1 MKIIGYMQ
9 GTDPQVLTQL
19 LLEGYETYPL
29 SNVFDNHGKNITL
42 VTTEDH
48 ISLVVGYLHKFIPVA
63 PQFTMTDILLSVKV
77 YKIPVIIIVPK
88 EIHDKAHQS
97 FYLRPTYVLRAFSKG
112 GVYGYSTT
120 RTALAWLRRLI
131 ASKMRLR

>member
-48 ISLVVGYLHKFIPVA
+48 ISLVIGYLHKFIPIA
-63 PQFTMTDILLSVKV
+63 PQFSMTDILSSVKV
-77 YKIPVIIIVPK
+77 YKIPIIFIVPE
-88 EIHDKAHQS
+88 EIQDKATDLVAGMGID
-97 FYLRPTYVLRAFSKG
+97 FK
-112 GVYGYSTT
+112 
-120 RTALAWLRRLI
+120 LADPSELLNVI
-131 ASKMRLR
+131 LETLKD

>member
-48 ISLVVGYLHKFIPVA
+48 ISLVVGYLHKFLPVA
-63 PQFTMTDILLSVKV
+63 PQFSMTDILSSVKV
-77 YKIPVIIIVPK
+77 YKIPIIFVVPK
-88 EIHDKAHQS
+88 KNQDKAATLVEDLGID
-97 FYLRPTYVLRAFSKG
+97 YK
-112 GVYGYSTT
+112 
-120 RTALAWLRRLI
+120 LADPSELLKVI
-131 ASKMRLR
+131 LETVKV

>member
-1 MKIIGYMQ
+1 MKIIGYME

-19 LLEGYETYPL
+19 LLLGYETYPL

-63 PQFTMTDILLSVKV
+63 PQFSMTDILSSIKV
-77 YKIPVIIIVPK
+77 YKIPIIFIVPK
-88 EIHDKAHQS
+88 EIQDNADKLVAEMGID
-97 FYLRPTYVLRAFSKG
+97 YKLADPADVLKCILE
-112 GVYGYSTT
+112 T
-120 RTALAWLRRLI
+120 L
-131 ASKMRLR
+131 KD

>member
-1 MKIIGYMQ
+1 MKIIGYME

-42 VTTEDH
+42 LTTEDH

-63 PQFTMTDILLSVKV
+63 PQFSMTDILSSVRV
-77 YKIPVIIIVPK
+77 YKIPIIFVVPK
-88 EIHDKAHQS
+88 GIQDKAAKLIGDMDID
-97 FYLRPTYVLRAFSKG
+97 YK
-112 GVYGYSTT
+112 
-120 RTALAWLRRLI
+120 LADPSELLEAI
-131 ASKMRLR
+131 LETVKD

>member
-1 MKIIGYMQ
+1 MKIIGYME
-9 GTDPQVLTQL
+9 GTDAQVLTQL

-42 VTTEDH
+42 LTTEDH

-63 PQFTMTDILLSVKV
+63 PQFSMTDILSSVKV

-88 EIHDKAHQS
+88 EIQDKADKVVANMGIDYKLVDPGDL
-97 FYLRPTYVLRAFSKG
+97 FKVITE
-112 GVYGYSTT
+112 
-120 RTALAWLRRLI
+120 AL
-131 ASKMRLR
+131 

>member
-9 GTDPQVLTQL
+9 GTDPHVLTQL

-42 VTTEDH
+42 LTTEDH

-63 PQFTMTDILLSVKV
+63 PQFSITDILSSVKV
-77 YKIPVIIIVPK
+77 YKIPIIFVVPREIQNKAKKLVADMGIDYKFADPSELLKVILETVK
-88 EIHDKAHQS
+88 D
-97 FYLRPTYVLRAFSKG
+97 
-112 GVYGYSTT
+112 
-120 RTALAWLRRLI
+120 
-131 ASKMRLR
+131 

>member
-48 ISLVVGYLHKFIPVA
+48 ISLVVGYLHKFIPIA
-63 PQFTMTDILLSVKV
+63 PQFGMTDILSSVKV
-77 YKIPVIIIVPK
+77 YKIPIIFIVP
-88 EIHDKAHQS
+88 EDIQEKAS
-97 FYLRPTYVLRAFSKG
+97 ELVADMGIDFK
-112 GVYGYSTT
+112 
-120 RTALAWLRRLI
+120 LADPSELLNVI
-131 ASKMRLR
+131 LETVKD

>member
-48 ISLVVGYLHKFIPVA
+48 ISMIVGYLHKFIPIA
-63 PQFTMTDILLSVKV
+63 PQFSITDILSSVKA
-77 YKIPVIIIVPK
+77 YKIPVIFIVPE
-88 EIHDKAHQS
+88 EIQDKAGELVTHLGIDYKLADPS
-97 FYLRPTYVLRAFSKG
+97 ELLKAILD
-112 GVYGYSTT
+112 GV
-120 RTALAWLRRLI
+120 
-131 ASKMRLR
+131 KD

>member
-42 VTTEDH
+42 VKPYVKGYKLSPMG
-48 ISLVVGYLHKFIPVA
+48 IS
-63 PQFTMTDILLSVKV
+63 TLSKV
-77 YKIPVIIIVPK
+77 YIEK
-88 EIHDKAHQS
+88 
-97 FYLRPTYVLRAFSKG
+97 
-112 GVYGYSTT
+112 
-120 RTALAWLRRLI
+120 
-131 ASKMRLR
+131 

>member
-48 ISLVVGYLHKFIPVA
+48 ISLIVGYLHKFIPIA
-63 PQFTMTDILLSVKV
+63 PQFSMTDILSSAKV
-77 YKIPVIIIVPK
+77 YKIPIIFIVPEDNK
-88 EIHDKAHQS
+88 EKAS
-97 FYLRPTYVLRAFSKG
+97 DLVAEMGIDFK
-112 GVYGYSTT
+112 
-120 RTALAWLRRLI
+120 LADPSELLNVI
-131 ASKMRLR
+131 LETVKD

>member
-9 GTDPQVLTQL
+9 GTDPNVLTQL

-63 PQFTMTDILLSVKV
+63 PQFSMTDILSSVKV
-77 YKIPVIIIVPK
+77 YKIPIILIVPK
-88 EIHDKAHQS
+88 EMQEKAADLVADMGID
-97 FYLRPTYVLRAFSKG
+97 FK
-112 GVYGYSTT
+112 
-120 RTALAWLRRLI
+120 LADPSELLNVI
-131 ASKMRLR
+131 LETVKD